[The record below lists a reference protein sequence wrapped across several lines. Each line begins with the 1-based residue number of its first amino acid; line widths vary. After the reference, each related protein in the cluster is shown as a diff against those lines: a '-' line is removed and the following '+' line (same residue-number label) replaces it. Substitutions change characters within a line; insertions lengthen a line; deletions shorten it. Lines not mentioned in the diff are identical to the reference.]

1 MKLRIKNSELRM
13 RATTPMD
20 RRAVASQTVSFAMLV
35 AVAMALGALVRPTA
49 HAAAAVGCQEL
60 AALSV
65 PGATITAT
73 QVVAAGAFAP
83 AGGGRGAGRG
93 GASPFARLS
102 FACVAES
109 MAPNSRE

>member
-13 RATTPMD
+13 RATTPMNP
-20 RRAVASQTVSFAMLV
+20 RVVAQYRSSVAMSIAGAVALAVASPA
-35 AVAMALGALVRPTA
+35 A
-49 HAAAAVGCQEL
+49 HMAAAVGCQEL

-65 PGATITAT
+65 SGATITAA
-73 QVVAAGAFAP
+73 QVVAAGAFSP
-83 AGGGRGAGRG
+83 PDGGRGAGRG